1 MKIQIEIPDSLGKEL
16 KIISQRV
23 GFATPEQ
30 LMRNYVREV
39 ILAART
45 DAAANMAK
53 QQAVE
58 ASTDL
63 DVLTESAKSD

>member
-16 KIISQRV
+16 NIISERV
-23 GFATPEQ
+23 GFGSPEQ
-30 LMRNYVREV
+30 LLRNYVREV

-53 QQAVE
+53 QRTVE
-58 ASTDL
+58 ASADL
-63 DVLTESAKSD
+63 DVLSEPPKP